1 MKFDKTAADN
11 ALFGMAREAGL
22 EDGIDFVVSES
33 RHTYS
38 DRFWSWLKENKT
50 EIYLQIFS
58 ESVTN

>member
-22 EDGIDFVVSES
+22 EDGIDFVVSEP
-33 RHTYS
+33 RHTHS
-38 DRFWSWLKENKT
+38 DRLWSWLKENKT